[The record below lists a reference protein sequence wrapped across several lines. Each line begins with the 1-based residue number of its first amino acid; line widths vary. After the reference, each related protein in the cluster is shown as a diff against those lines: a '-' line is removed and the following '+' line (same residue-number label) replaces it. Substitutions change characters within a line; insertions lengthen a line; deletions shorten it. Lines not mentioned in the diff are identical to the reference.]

1 MKTPGLILLG
11 LLSAGPA
18 VAAPVFLPARDVSI
32 SYELSTPGQA
42 TQDYTLDY
50 NAASELARVENPA
63 QGGIYYLLNLPQGQA
78 QVIVP
83 ALHAIVQAP
92 DFSSLTS
99 MIFNADN
106 ANFTPLGRGN
116 YAGMACQKYL
126 VLNTQ
131 GSGTACITPDGVIL
145 HFSGHDAHG
154 SADITAHAVTF
165 TPEPAQNFAAPSTFS
180 NVTLPPGALAALM
193 QSN

>member
-11 LLSAGPA
+11 LLCAGPA
-18 VAAPVFLPARDVSI
+18 AAAPVFLPTRDVSI
-32 SYELSTPGQA
+32 NYELSTPGQP
-42 TQDYTLDY
+42 TQNYTLDY
-50 NAASELARVENPA
+50 NAASERARVENPA
-63 QGGIYYLLNLPQGQA
+63 QGGIYFLLNLPQGQA

-83 ALHAIVQAP
+83 ALHAIVEAP
-92 DFSSLTS
+92 DFSSLTH
-99 MIFNADN
+99 MIFTADN
-106 ANFTPLGRGN
+106 ANFTPLGRGH

-131 GSGTACITPDGVIL
+131 GSGTACITADGVVL

-154 SADITAHAVTF
+154 SADITANSVTF
-165 TPEPAQNFAAPSTFS
+165 TSEPPNNFAAPSAFS
-180 NVTLPPGALAALM
+180 NITLPPGALAALL